1 MCSPCCIPSHT
12 IDHFIQTMY
21 SVTNLA
27 LSIDPCFENND
38 RIIKAGND
46 VFVYYNKL
54 SSDCGGPEIAIN
66 LLDQDGR
73 LCTGSDLPAIQ
84 LQTQLVYENGIPV
97 PLMPIK
103 PLRVKPRKKDKGSIV
118 RSVKPIFIRKYAEPV
133 LEMGQSS
140 TKFAFDLAE
149 VTYHHHGHDGFKV
162 RVSARKGQNVVVH
175 PAVMNELMVVLSKP
189 QKVTT
194 VEKFE
199 EMSAIKSHDEEGT
212 VALKP
217 KLLTSQNNS
226 QSLDEGKKRK
236 ADDLNNHAEC
246 AVEPIPV
253 TKRRKVSADAIGAT
267 EQGTTEKGDQKSS
280 TKLVHIL
287 QAYNFNGNCFQ
298 CNAPVTTQ
306 SILKSYCH
314 TVNCSFAANIIP
326 RFNGVDLSIL
336 EDYKEEDG
344 YCIPAIMESKSF
356 EESCKKYIANSP
368 CEMVDSSIFDPNSP
382 NDESDN
388 DEKALSLPIKIHDDW
403 REHARKIWDNT
414 SFSTSSVLHTGTV
427 GEQRLKEEES
437 IHDGDGSTRPV
448 LGARGDDGVF
458 APISHSNSEC
468 EKDNGIDTDD
478 GVFAPISNSR
488 NAECEKD
495 SPIDTFLGFLD
506 NAANAEDD
514 EDDEVKWFHMKK
526 NADGSV
532 DF

>member
-1 MCSPCCIPSHT
+1 
-12 IDHFIQTMY
+12 MY

-66 LLDQDGR
+66 LLDHDGR
-73 LCTGSDLPAIQ
+73 LCARSDLPALQ

-97 PLMPIK
+97 TLMPIK

-162 RVSARKGQNVVVH
+162 RVSAKSGQNVVVH

-246 AVEPIPV
+246 AVEPNPV

-314 TVNCSFAANIIP
+314 TVNCTFAANIIP
-326 RFNGVDLSIL
+326 RFNGMDLSIL

-368 CEMVDSSIFDPNSP
+368 CEMVDSSIFGPISP
-382 NDESDN
+382 CFSRDGDDKSDN
-388 DEKALSLPIKIHDDW
+388 DENALSLPSRVHDNW
-403 REHARKIWDNT
+403 HEHARKIWENT
-414 SFSTSSVLHTGTV
+414 PSCSTSSVLHIGDA
-427 GEQRLKEEES
+427 RLKEEES
-437 IHDGDGSTRPV
+437 IHDDSTRSV
-448 LGARGDDGVF
+448 LARGDDGVF
-458 APISHSNSEC
+458 APISHS
-468 EKDNGIDTDD
+468 
-478 GVFAPISNSR
+478 R

-495 SPIDTFLGFLD
+495 SLLIDTFLGFLD
-506 NAANAEDD
+506 NAANGEDD
-514 EDDEVKWFHMKK
+514 EDKWFHMKK